1 MTPAPAAAPLWQ
13 IDWGPYF
20 CSMIRL
26 PGEGRP
32 FAAAFLT
39 VPGGSSTQLL
49 LIPQGRAHLP
59 ASVTAL
65 VLQPSGRRFPVSS
78 RIQPRGDAEVLSL
91 GSLPYEFRGML
102 EGSTELQVIAGV
114 ALRLR
119 IPVDRARAAIAEHR
133 RCTADIA
140 RAFQAAAGLV
150 YLASALQRLD
160 RR

>member
-1 MTPAPAAAPLWQ
+1 MAKALLFLTFLATVGAGAAAQLPPTTPAPAAAPLWQ

-65 VLQPSGRRFPVSS
+65 VLQPSGRRFPVGIVG
-78 RIQPRGDAEVLSL
+78 R
-91 GSLPYEFRGML
+91 
-102 EGSTELQVIAGV
+102 
-114 ALRLR
+114 
-119 IPVDRARAAIAEHR
+119 
-133 RCTADIA
+133 
-140 RAFQAAAGLV
+140 
-150 YLASALQRLD
+150 
-160 RR
+160 